1 MLTVISILINDDDI
15 NYHFYKS
22 KNDIVNYINNFNYT
36 QKFNI
41 FSQDQEEKNINNN
54 NSIIDVMLKETDNK
68 TVYLKDSIKTERD
81 FTNKNFLEGAV
92 LEISMV
98 AKYKVWVEIKNSKGN
113 MIISRIF
120 EKGDKYKFPKG
131 SNYNLSTND
140 ASGLKFYNAEKLL
153 VLAGKSEEILSDIN
167 INEYLINI
175 K

>member
-1 MLTVISILINDDDI
+1 VTLEFFQLTKPL
-15 NYHFYKS
+15 
-22 KNDIVNYINNFNYT
+22 KNIFNYT